1 LEGDADCGSSLRS
14 SVKILNRSDM
24 LEGTREAGE
33 EQKRENKMALTY
45 RASPAGGNPVPT
57 EKEHV
62 PEALREYGNRRHPS

>member
-1 LEGDADCGSSLRS
+1 
-14 SVKILNRSDM
+14 M